1 MALEDLTMALFAVCN
16 VIRVLA
22 YVPQIYRAAT
32 DKNGASAISYTTWT
46 LFLIS
51 HSSTVAYVLVNRAD
65 WSLAACFAVNAF
77 CCIAILAV
85 AHLNRRGHLNQGVA
99 KSALSAT
106 ASG

>member
-1 MALEDLTMALFAVCN
+1 MALEDLTMALFTACN

-46 LFLIS
+46 LFLIA
-51 HSSTVAYVLVNRAD
+51 HSSTVAYALVNRAD
-65 WSLAACFAVNAF
+65 WNLAACFAVNAV

-85 AHLNRRGHLNQGVA
+85 AHLNRRGYLNQGVA

-106 ASG
+106 ASR